1 MTICFSVYNVNTL
14 RTLVI
19 SVFTYIHYQ
28 LSNIGRFIGDLKMT
42 ATYKDELV
50 QTLWDLFKE
59 VHGVRPRGMGYEK
72 YSVTDLEHEVARLQ
86 RSLEEEIRHERE
98 MEDRAINSC
107 MDCGASDIATAMRW
121 LEDAYEMEWV

>member
-1 MTICFSVYNVNTL
+1 MQNY
-14 RTLVI
+14 R
-19 SVFTYIHYQ
+19 
-28 LSNIGRFIGDLKMT
+28 
-42 ATYKDELV
+42 DEML
-50 QTLWDLFKE
+50 QTLWDLFKD

-86 RSLEEEIRHERE
+86 RSLEDEIRWERE
-98 MEDRAINSC
+98 QEDRAINAC

>member
-1 MTICFSVYNVNTL
+1 LNTI
-14 RTLVI
+14 
-19 SVFTYIHYQ
+19 
-28 LSNIGRFIGDLKMT
+28 
-42 ATYKDELV
+42 YKDELI

-72 YSVTDLEHEVARLQ
+72 YSVTDLEHEVARLEQ
-86 RSLEEEIRHERE
+86 SLEEEIRHERE

-107 MDCGASDIATAMRW
+107 MDSGCPDISTAMRW

>member
-1 MTICFSVYNVNTL
+1 MNTE
-14 RTLVI
+14 T
-19 SVFTYIHYQ
+19 
-28 LSNIGRFIGDLKMT
+28 D
-42 ATYKDELV
+42 YKNELV

-72 YSVTDLEHEVARLQ
+72 WSVVDLEHEVARLEL
-86 RSLEEEIRHERE
+86 SLEEEIRHQRD
-98 MEDRAINSC
+98 MEDRAINAC